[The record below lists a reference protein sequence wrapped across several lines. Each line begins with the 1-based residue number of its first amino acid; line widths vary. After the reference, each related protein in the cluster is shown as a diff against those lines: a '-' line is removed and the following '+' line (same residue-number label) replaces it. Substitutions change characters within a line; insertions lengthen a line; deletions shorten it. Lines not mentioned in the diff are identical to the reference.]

1 MGGNGKRKSLHV
13 RQGDTV
19 EIVAG
24 NARGARG
31 RVLRTMPD
39 DNKVVVE
46 GINMVW
52 KHLQRT
58 RQNPRGGRMQVE
70 APIDASNVMLI
81 CANRQCEKND
91 RPVRTRNEVSP
102 EGTKR
107 RVCVKCG
114 VPVPRVE

>member
-1 MGGNGKRKSLHV
+1 MGEKRQSLHV

-31 RVLRTMPD
+31 RVLRTIPQD
-39 DNKVVVE
+39 DRVVVE

-52 KHLQRT
+52 KHVRRSQ
-58 RQNPRGGRMQVE
+58 QNPQGGRMQIE
-70 APIDASNVMLI
+70 APIHASNVMLI
-81 CANRQCEKND
+81 CANRECDRHD
-91 RPVRTRNEVSP
+91 RPVRTRTEVADD
-102 EGTKR
+102 GTKR

-114 VPVPRVE
+114 APIPRVE